1 MGKRGKTKLMA
12 LVTLALLCGLL
23 AVISVS
29 NQCCSPDKPPQ
40 GAITTNNPAVPPAG
54 QADNPLAIALT
65 SGQPVVADFG
75 RGTCIPC
82 KMMKPILDELKQ
94 TYKGRAEVLFF
105 DIGEYRDL
113 TAQYKINLIPTQ
125 IFFDKTGKEV
135 WRHEGFLEKEKIT
148 AKLTE
153 LGVN

>member
-1 MGKRGKTKLMA
+1 MGKRGKTKLVA

-40 GAITTNNPAVPPAG
+40 GAIINNNPAVPPAG
-54 QADNPLAIALT
+54 QVDNPLAIALT

-94 TYKGRAEVLFF
+94 TYKGRAEVFIF
-105 DIGEYRDL
+105 DIDEYSDL
-113 TAQYKINLIPTQ
+113 TEQYNINLIPTQ
-125 IFFDKTGKEV
+125 IFFDKQGKEV
-135 WRHEGFLEKEKIT
+135 MRHEGFFPKEEIV
-148 AKLTE
+148 AKLKE